1 MSMDKLKMHSP
12 DLTQANLAKLRELFP
27 GCVTEAAGPDGA
39 LRLAVDFDQLRQE
52 LASEVVDGAE
62 ERYALS
68 WPGKREAL
76 LSANVPVA
84 QTLRPIAEESVNF
97 EDTKNVF
104 IEGDN
109 LDALRLL
116 QETYLGKVKL
126 IYIDPPYNTGEDFLY
141 NDDFSVSESQYLEKS
156 EQVDVSSRR
165 LLINLETNGRFHS
178 NWLSSLYPRLR
189 LARTLLREDGVIFIS
204 IDDHE
209 LANLLRLCDEVFG
222 RANNIATFVW
232 EKRTNRENRKVVSSR
247 HEYVVCYA
255 RRQESGVRRL
265 KQLPMSAKALSAYK
279 NPDNDPRGAW
289 KSDPATAQAGHGTRQ
304 QFYDLV
310 APNGAVHKLES
321 GRCWLYT
328 RDVMERE
335 IADGKIWFGRDG
347 NGVPRVKTYLEA
359 KERGLT
365 PESIFFAEEVGTNES
380 AKNRLKDLFDGL
392 SVFDTPKPVGLIKT
406 IVQLA
411 CDEGIV
417 LDFFAGSG
425 TTAEAVMELNAED
438 GGRRRFLLIQLD
450 EDVPPESEARR
461 AGFANIAQL
470 GRDRVRRAGAKIVA
484 DADKAAEVGD
494 VGFRMLRVD
503 SSNFADVYYAPDA
516 VEKGSLDLFVDN
528 VKPDRTAEDLL
539 FQVMLDWGV
548 DLALP
553 IEKQSIQER
562 EVFLVDGN
570 ALAACFDASGGV
582 DESFVRE
589 LAKLK
594 PLRVVFRDAGFKAD
608 DVKTNVEQVFKLLSP
623 STDVRTI

>member
-1 MSMDKLKMHSP
+1 MSMDKLKMHTP
-12 DLTQANLAKLRELFP
+12 DLTQANIAKLRELFP
-27 GCVTEAAGPDGA
+27 GCVTEAAGPDGTS
-39 LRLAVDFDQLRQE
+39 RLAVDFDQLRQE

-62 ERYALS
+62 ERYTLG

-76 LSANVPVA
+76 LSANLPIA
-84 QTLRPIAEESVNF
+84 KTLRPYAEESVNF
-97 EDTKNVF
+97 GDTKNLF

-156 EQVDVSSRR
+156 EQVDSSSQR
-165 LLINLETNGRFHS
+165 LVVNLETNGRFHS

-222 RANNIATFVW
+222 RANHIATFVW

-265 KQLPMSAKALSAYK
+265 KQLPMSAKALSAYR

-310 APNGAVHKLES
+310 APNGTIHKLES

-335 IADGKIWFGRDG
+335 IAEGKIWFGRDG

-365 PESIFFAEEVGTNES
+365 PESVFFAEEVGTNES

-411 CDEGIV
+411 CDEGVV
-417 LDFFAGSG
+417 LDFYGGSG

-438 GGRRRFLLIQLD
+438 GGRRRFVLIQLD
-450 EDVPPESEARR
+450 ETVPPESEARR
-461 AGFANIAQL
+461 AGFANIAEL
-470 GRDRVRRAGAKIVA
+470 GRDRIRRAGEKIVA
-484 DADKAAEVGD
+484 DAGKPAEAGD

-503 SSNFADVYYAPDA
+503 SSNFSDVYYAPDTL
-516 VEKGSLDLFVDN
+516 KKDSLDLFVDN

-553 IEKQSIQER
+553 IEKQSIQGKD
-562 EVFLVDGN
+562 VFLVDDN

-582 DESFVRE
+582 DEAFVKE